1 MYFGPRKKIV
11 FDCIGGTKC
20 ISTVFLVVHVIEM
33 HANIKYRS
41 VLKKNWRR
49 FYFGRRFKYASL
61 KHIVIVRAGCGN
73 NKDTIYNIF
82 I

>member
-41 VLKKNWRR
+41 ILKKN
-49 FYFGRRFKYASL
+49 
-61 KHIVIVRAGCGN
+61 
-73 NKDTIYNIF
+73 
-82 I
+82 